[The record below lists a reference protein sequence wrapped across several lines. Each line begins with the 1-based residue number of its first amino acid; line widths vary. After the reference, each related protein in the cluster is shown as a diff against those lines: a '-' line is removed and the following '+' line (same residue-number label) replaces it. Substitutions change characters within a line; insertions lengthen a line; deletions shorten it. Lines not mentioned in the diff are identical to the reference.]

1 MNRRSPL
8 TAFID
13 KYSIICENLHIK
25 CSYIA
30 FVLLNR
36 ILKAVGSRSVKILKK
51 KKMEKKLFVGNLPYS
66 VTSEVLSETFA
77 SAGSVVSATVIID
90 KFSKRSKG
98 FGFVEMATEE
108 EATKAKE
115 MFDQSELDGRK
126 IFVSEARPMT
136 NRDDFRK

>member
-1 MNRRSPL
+1 
-8 TAFID
+8 
-13 KYSIICENLHIK
+13 
-25 CSYIA
+25 
-30 FVLLNR
+30 
-36 ILKAVGSRSVKILKK
+36 
-51 KKMEKKLFVGNLPYS
+51 MEKKLFVGNLPYS